1 MKTGL
6 MVEVY
11 KNRTSTAFLKPVI
24 WILSD
29 FGNKKIQ
36 MVAIRGRF

>member
-1 MKTGL
+1 

-29 FGNKKIQ
+29 FGNK
-36 MVAIRGRF
+36 IRKKHFRLL